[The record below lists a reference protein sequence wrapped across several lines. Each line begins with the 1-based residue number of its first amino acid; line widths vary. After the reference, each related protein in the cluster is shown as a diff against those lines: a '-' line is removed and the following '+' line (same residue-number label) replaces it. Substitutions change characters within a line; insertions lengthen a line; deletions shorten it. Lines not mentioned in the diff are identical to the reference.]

1 MLDLLQCLD
10 ERKSEIL
17 ESNKVQYSLL
27 HANIAKYAE
36 RLPLNSQH
44 NYLQPIQNS
53 LWAKPEWAVHAATR
67 IGEEAF
73 LIALALSQQQ
83 TDSLEPPSLW

>member
-17 ESNKVQYSLL
+17 ESNKEIPVFMVQYSLL
-27 HANIAKYAE
+27 HANMAKYAE

-44 NYLQPIQNS
+44 TYLQLIQNS
-53 LWAKPEWAVHAATR
+53 L
-67 IGEEAF
+67 
-73 LIALALSQQQ
+73 
-83 TDSLEPPSLW
+83 